1 MEQETERV
9 NKNGEKRTYVL
20 SRVKQVLKRIEK
32 AFDLLKEL
40 GYMEYYNSTF
50 IADED
55 SYYINYRFN
64 QDKDGSCHIS
74 SYINGGENQ
83 VEYKGK
89 WDEVNAAK
97 KAKKEKNKL
106 TKEKVKEKLDRYGK
120 DEIVEATIVD
130 AEVVSN
136 EKIESNKTN
145 EINLSDEV
153 KERLKDFS
161 EGVQSQIIKC
171 KRNIFVSR
179 AWNKRVDNKF
189 KKIIREDGEEV
200 AVEILNLLYKRLNS
214 EIKSTLVQ
222 YINGILRNMR
232 KMDRNGKKPN
242 NLTLFSPVTRKVP
255 LKSKKQ
261 LKKAR
266 KNLKNPSISTIKE
279 VINEGEK
286 KEERDILV
294 KYHSLDEYEKLK
306 IEEKAVE
313 LCCHYEDI
321 PREFLLNLRKVSVKV
336 YYITLKKYIEI
347 AMKDGK

>member
-1 MEQETERV
+1 
-9 NKNGEKRTYVL
+9 
-20 SRVKQVLKRIEK
+20 
-32 AFDLLKEL
+32 
-40 GYMEYYNSTF
+40 
-50 IADED
+50 
-55 SYYINYRFN
+55 
-64 QDKDGSCHIS
+64 
-74 SYINGGENQ
+74 
-83 VEYKGK
+83 
-89 WDEVNAAK
+89 
-97 KAKKEKNKL
+97 
-106 TKEKVKEKLDRYGK
+106 
-120 DEIVEATIVD
+120 
-130 AEVVSN
+130 
-136 EKIESNKTN
+136 
-145 EINLSDEV
+145 
-153 KERLKDFS
+153 
-161 EGVQSQIIKC
+161 
-171 KRNIFVSR
+171 
-179 AWNKRVDNKF
+179 
-189 KKIIREDGEEV
+189 
-200 AVEILNLLYKRLNS
+200 
-214 EIKSTLVQ
+214 
-222 YINGILRNMR
+222 MR